1 MLVMPFGLVN
11 SQATFQRLMDTTFR
25 GMKQVESYIDDCI
38 IFSPSFPDHVQE
50 LRAVFHRLRKA
61 NIHLKRAKCQ
71 FGQQEVEF
79 LGHRIS
85 QDERQPLTLA
95 SEKLSRFPTPK
106 TVKELQRF
114 LGSLNYYRAYIPRLA
129 QTAEPLYRLTKTG
142 PSQWNY
148 SAGQLET
155 WGLVAAVRKWNTYL

>member
-1 MLVMPFGLVN
+1 M
-11 SQATFQRLMDTTFR
+11 
-25 GMKQVESYIDDCI
+25 
-38 IFSPSFPDHVQE
+38 QE
-50 LRAVFHRLRKA
+50 LRAVLQRLRKA

-85 QDERQPLTLA
+85 QDGRQPLTLA
-95 SEKLSRFPTPK
+95 SEKLSKFPTPK

-142 PSQWNY
+142 ITWRWNQTCEEAFNRLRK
-148 SAGQLET
+148 SLVEEPVTLAFPNWDNNFVVET
-155 WGLVAAVRKWNTYL
+155 DASSIGVVTEE